1 MRLILALA
9 FALFAAAG
17 PVVAKTQKPPPPWQK
32 VILEPDRKRLAGL
45 WNAWTR
51 GLAEADKAGM
61 RPQLAG
67 LGDLVVPDAAKP
79 ASAPPPGAYRC
90 RTITLGIREGSTA
103 AASASVPAMTMG
115 NEGACTISRKG
126 GLLWF
131 EQSDGP
137 RRVGGKLFDDDER
150 MVFLGSQALA
160 GEMGLMAYGA
170 DGQRDQVGVLR
181 AVGERRWRLELP
193 WPMWQ
198 SNMVVIEIVPA

>member
-9 FALFAAAG
+9 LLAAAG
-17 PVVAKTQKPPPPWQK
+17 PLAAKTQKPPPPWQK

-45 WNAWTR
+45 WSAWTR

-67 LGDLVVPDAAKP
+67 LGDVVVPDAAKP
-79 ASAPPPGAYRC
+79 APPPPPGAYRC

-103 AASASVPAMTMG
+103 AAPASVPAMTMG
-115 NEGACTISRKG
+115 SEGACSISRKA

-137 RRVGGKLFDDDER
+137 RRVGGRLYDDDER

-181 AVGERRWRLELP
+181 GVGERRWRLELP